1 MTLLMKLL
9 LVVIVA
15 VLTVIINNFKKPAE
29 QKEKEKNREADN
41 RYIDAIN
48 NDSTGYELPPGTA
61 DKWGDKITTE
71 TRMESGQTDGVKRPD
86 GTS

>member
-15 VLTVIINNFKKPAE
+15 VLTVIINNFKKPPE

-48 NDSTGYELPPGTA
+48 NDSTGYELPSGTS
-61 DKWGDKITTE
+61 DKWGNEITTSP
-71 TRMESGQTDGVKRPD
+71 RMESGQADGAKRPD
-86 GTS
+86 GSS